1 MIQSL
6 SLLLYTLFLLVEQ
19 SASFLNRLYIYLGSL
34 LFWLEGNRLGDV
46 EGCTAR
52 RLSHINAG
60 DVASVSRTSEI
71 YLQNINNA

>member
-19 SASFLNRLYIYLGSL
+19 SVSFLNGLYNYLGSL

-60 DVASVSRTSEI
+60 DVASVSRT
-71 YLQNINNA
+71 